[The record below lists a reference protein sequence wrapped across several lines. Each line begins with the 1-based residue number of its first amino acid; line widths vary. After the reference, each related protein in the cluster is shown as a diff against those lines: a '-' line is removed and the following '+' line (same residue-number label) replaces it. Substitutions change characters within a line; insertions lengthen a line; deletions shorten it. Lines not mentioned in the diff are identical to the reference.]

1 MLANGFTINSNGRI
15 EARHTLNNLQQTTAA
30 AQLFINC
37 LGLLATPQDG
47 LAAVNGSLN
56 AWGTLTLVTEFGTVG
71 GGTGVPPNPTGITLP
86 TGQTVATGLTLPG
99 GVPLRLRHVSTSS
112 QLTYNPLTYDTAAP
126 SLTQQGLLPWLNVFG
141 VTPLGNGVSLG
152 YNDQLQDPRF
162 GSDEAGATRY
172 RIRVTSSGNE
182 VMLNTGTGAITSL
195 GGFNHD
201 MNAPFLTSALGGGT
215 WQTRNIRYVMS
226 TQMAYG
232 NLSGTQFAVG
242 SSPAQAVASQ
252 PDAPL
257 WSYSSLSGPTTLP
270 LAALASATSTTAL
283 PGILQSA
290 GFTVVSTTASEIVF
304 TGTYQFGGM
313 NMTESMKEY
322 ACLALACTQVAR
334 RALLTPDT
342 NHLGDFRATVRF
354 SLPLTP

>member
-1 MLANGFTINSNGRI
+1 MGFTINNNGRL
-15 EARHTLNNLQQTTAA
+15 ESKHTLNNLQITTAGI
-30 AQLFINC
+30 QLIINTT
-37 LGLLATPQDG
+37 GSLATVQD
-47 LAAVNGSLN
+47 SLN
-56 AWGTLTLVTEFGTVG
+56 TINSSLNGWGTLTLVTEFGTVG
-71 GGTGVPPNPTGITLP
+71 PGTGVPPTPTGITLP

-99 GVPLRLRHVSTSS
+99 GVPLRLRHVSSSS
-112 QLTYNPLTYDTAAP
+112 QLSYTPLTYDTTAP

-141 VTPLGNGVSLG
+141 VSPIGNGLSLG
-152 YNDQLQDPRF
+152 YNDSVQDPRF
-162 GSDEAGATRY
+162 AASDEAGATRY
-172 RIRVTSSGNE
+172 RIRVTGSGNE
-182 VMLNTGTGAITSL
+182 LTLNTGTGAITSL

-201 MNAPFLTSALGGGT
+201 MNAPFLSSALGGGT

-242 SSPAQAVASQ
+242 SSPAQAIASQ
-252 PDAPL
+252 TDAPL
-257 WSYSSLSGPTTLP
+257 WSYGSLSGPATLP
-270 LAALASATSTTAL
+270 LAAMASATSTTAL

-290 GFTVVSTTASEIVF
+290 GFTVNSVTASEITF
-304 TGTYQFGGM
+304 SGTYQFGGM

-342 NHLGDFRATVRF
+342 NYLGDFRATVRF